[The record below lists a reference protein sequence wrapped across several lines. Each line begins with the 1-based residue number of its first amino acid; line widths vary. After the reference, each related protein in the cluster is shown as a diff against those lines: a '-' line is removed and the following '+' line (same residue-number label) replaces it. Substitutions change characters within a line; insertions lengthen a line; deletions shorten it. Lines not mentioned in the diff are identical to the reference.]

1 MRSGAAERGRTGGS
15 ISLPDQKASHPLPD
29 YETEQI
35 LIVCR
40 DEAARIFTPHRS
52 VCGSEMGQPRRG
64 KGFGVR
70 EEGGNDGSREDAP
83 IFEVVVGNRG
93 QEGAV
98 LPLGG
103 MLDGV
108 LFPEIGR

>member
-1 MRSGAAERGRTGGS
+1 MRSGAAERGQTGGS

-98 LPLGG
+98 LPPGG

-108 LFPEIGR
+108 SFPEIGR